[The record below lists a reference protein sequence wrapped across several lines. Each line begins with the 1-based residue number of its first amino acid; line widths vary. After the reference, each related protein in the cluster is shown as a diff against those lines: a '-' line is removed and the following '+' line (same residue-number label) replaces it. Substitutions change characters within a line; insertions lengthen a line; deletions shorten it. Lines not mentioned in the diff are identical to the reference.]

1 LSQSLEFQRL
11 RRSGRGRHRED
22 AIAKVKSAP
31 FLILCLSAEQ
41 TKTTLEERRTV
52 EFGILTSK
60 KQVSKS
66 AVVRNRAKRR
76 VRAAM
81 AELEIC
87 ALESLMIKNK
97 SNRIRVLIVCHR
109 DCLTQPFDKLK
120 AQLFGGLEKL
130 IPSIPRISEET
141 P

>member
-1 LSQSLEFQRL
+1 MSQSLEFQRM
-11 RRSGRGRHRED
+11 RQGGRGRHRED

-31 FLILCLSAEQ
+31 FLMLCLSAEDAKS
-41 TKTTLEERRTV
+41 TFEERRTI

-81 AELEIC
+81 SELETR
-87 ALESLMIKNK
+87 ALESLMVKK
-97 SNRIRVLIVCHR
+97 KTHKIRVLIVCHR
-109 DCLTQPFDKLK
+109 DCLTQPFDRLK

-130 IPSIPRISEET
+130 IPSIPPISEET